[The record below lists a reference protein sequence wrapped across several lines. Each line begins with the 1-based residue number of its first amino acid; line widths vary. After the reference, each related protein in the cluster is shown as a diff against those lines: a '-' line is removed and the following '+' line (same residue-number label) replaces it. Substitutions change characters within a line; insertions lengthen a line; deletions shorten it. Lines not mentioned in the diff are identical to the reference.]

1 MLSSSKPKNIFKKY
15 IFIYLLIVISS
26 DTNILIFNSEH
37 YAYGHSAFTKD
48 GALIIEYSCDNKR
61 LFYGLEKNGKFYFKE
76 NNILVPTKSIIIDG
90 DNNVRA
96 QSRNIFVQLNSNT
109 NDNKEFLFSIGTSSQ
124 HSPSITEL
132 HDLEN
137 NDDKPVIRNTS
148 DLIGSDI
155 KSQSFSLFSINGTK
169 TYLLAHLSEQS
180 CYLKLLSF
188 SNFDLNNII
197 INSIEIGSIIGT
209 NSRDI
214 NCFQL
219 NDNIILFYLY
229 NNFFYINIY
238 NLSLNV
244 ITSGIEIE

>member
-1 MLSSSKPKNIFKKY
+1 M
-15 IFIYLLIVISS
+15 
-26 DTNILIFNSEH
+26 
-37 YAYGHSAFTKD
+37 
-48 GALIIEYSCDNKR
+48 
-61 LFYGLEKNGKFYFKE
+61 
-76 NNILVPTKSIIIDG
+76 
-90 DNNVRA
+90 
-96 QSRNIFVQLNSNT
+96 QLNSNN

-244 ITSGIEIE
+244 ITSGIEIEYASFTNSVYPFYKGLQLINDIFALMYF